1 MHHLFVTQIFRNLS
15 SLYYE
20 MQSTSLMILVALL
33 CESMSQVNLLA
44 VNGKPIGQRLLV
56 SFLSLPQNLVVICF
70 YDMTLLG
77 LMCEWDCLLGLMHEW
92 DCLLLV
98 YMHLAYFSYHNDFQ
112 F

>member
-1 MHHLFVTQIFRNLS
+1 
-15 SLYYE
+15 
-20 MQSTSLMILVALL
+20 
-33 CESMSQVNLLA
+33 
-44 VNGKPIGQRLLV
+44 
-56 SFLSLPQNLVVICF
+56 
-70 YDMTLLG
+70 MTLLG